1 MTSTGKDDLRVPV
14 FLSLTEPLLLA
25 GVPRELFYF
34 NFCLGAAFVVA
45 GAYSLLILCIFLHVT
60 CYIAA
65 RHEPNFWKIFL
76 RFSKYRKFYT
86 QCGRSIYDFGD

>member
-1 MTSTGKDDLRVPV
+1 MTPTSREDLRVPV

-25 GVPRELFYF
+25 GVPRELFYL

-45 GAYSLLILCIFLHVT
+45 GAYSLLILSAILHVF

-65 RHEPNFWKIFL
+65 RHEPNFRKIFI
-76 RFSKYRKFYT
+76 RFSKYRKIYS
-86 QCGRSIYDFGD
+86 QHGRSIYDFDD